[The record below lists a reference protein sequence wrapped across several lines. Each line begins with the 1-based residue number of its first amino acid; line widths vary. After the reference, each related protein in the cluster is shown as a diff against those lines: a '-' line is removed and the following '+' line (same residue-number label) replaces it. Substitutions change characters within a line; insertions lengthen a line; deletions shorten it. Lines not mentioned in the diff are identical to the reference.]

1 MTSQAPPAPESLASL
16 ATSQVPQASPAPAGT
31 TGTDPSVQDEDG
43 LVTPTSPGDAN
54 IPLDPGAARR
64 EDELHGAP
72 SPLPATPIALE
83 TPLPI
88 PMGVPA
94 PTPTPTPSEIQ
105 LLESEEDDARRILQ
119 LALPLDEFLVRG
131 HGPGIP
137 RARRVFC
144 NRDLRMSQI
153 AWVGFDMDYTL
164 AIYDQPEM
172 DRLSIEAT
180 IKKLIA
186 RGYPN
191 FVAELPHALDFPVR
205 GLLIDKRYGHI
216 LKMDRYKHVC
226 KGFHGFRELSKD
238 EIRSLYHSKKIRPAT
253 PRYHWIDTLYALSE
267 ASLYAALTDV
277 LEKRGHAIDYAKTFT
292 DIRECIDEAHRD
304 GTILDAVA
312 SDLPRFVKR
321 DPELAPTLHKLR
333 SAGKKLFLLTN
344 SRWSYTDRMMTY
356 LLGGAMA
363 EYPSWRNFFDVVV
376 VAATKPAF
384 FQERRPLLE
393 IEGEKTKPAAFPL
406 ERGKI
411 YQGGNLQD
419 FERALGVS
427 GDQVLY
433 VGDHIYGDI
442 LRSKKDSAWRT
453 VMIMQELATEISA
466 YESCREDFDRVQE
479 LEDTRE
485 RLEDELRFYQGRF
498 KELSR
503 AIDVHLAA
511 ARAERPSE
519 ASLRTVARASGDG
532 TKPPHVPPPPA
543 SAPSIH
549 RVRGGRDELEAERT
563 RVKRA
568 VDHVR
573 ARLRQVD
580 AELDVLVRRTDE
592 RFHPFWGSLLKE
604 GNEQSSFGA
613 QVEEY
618 ACLYTSRV
626 SNLLS
631 YSPQQHFRSPRD
643 VMAHEIEASPNSS
656 SHH

>member
-1 MTSQAPPAPESLASL
+1 MTLK
-16 ATSQVPQASPAPAGT
+16 
-31 TGTDPSVQDEDG
+31 TDDAA
-43 LVTPTSPGDAN
+43 TPTTNGEGLTRHAN
-54 IPLDPGAARR
+54 ADGGAN
-64 EDELHGAP
+64 G
-72 SPLPATPIALE
+72 PAQL
-83 TPLPI
+83 PLPI
-88 PMGVPA
+88 
-94 PTPTPTPSEIQ
+94 
-105 LLESEEDDARRILQ
+105 DDYLAR
-119 LALPLDEFLVRG
+119 AG
-131 HGPGIP
+131 GPGIP

-186 RGYPN
+186 RGYPD
-191 FVAELPHALDFPVR
+191 FVAEVPHALDFPVR

-226 KGFHGFRELSKD
+226 KGYHGFRELSRD

-267 ASLYAALTDV
+267 ASLYAALTDA
-277 LEKRGHAIDYAKTFT
+277 LEKRGHAIDYARAFT

-321 DPELAPTLHKLR
+321 DGALAPTLHKLR
-333 SAGKKLFLLTN
+333 SAGKRLFLLTN

-363 EYPSWRNFFDVVV
+363 EYPSWRNFFDVAV

-393 IEGEKTKPAAFPL
+393 LDGAQTKPAVFPL
-406 ERGKI
+406 ERGKV

-419 FERALGVS
+419 FERALNVT

-453 VMIMQELATEISA
+453 VMIMQELETEISA
-466 YESCREDFDRVQE
+466 YESCRDDFDRVQE
-479 LEDTRE
+479 LEDARE
-485 RLEDELRFYQGRF
+485 RLEDELRFYQARF

-503 AIDVHLAA
+503 ALDGRVP
-511 ARAERPSE
+511 AERPSE
-519 ASLRTVARASGDG
+519 ARLPLSGNG
-532 TKPPHVPPPPA
+532 NGNGNGIPA
-543 SAPSIH
+543 PAPS
-549 RVRGGRDELEAERT
+549 RPTLGGGAGELEAERT

-573 ARLRQVD
+573 ARLRQLE
-580 AELDVLVRRTDE
+580 AELDVLVRRTDA
-592 RFHPFWGSLLKE
+592 RFHAFWGSLLKE

-626 SNLLS
+626 SNLVS

-643 VMAHEIEASPNSS
+643 VMAHEIESGND
-656 SHH
+656 